1 MSDTPEQSWFE
12 VIEGLR
18 SLLTDSVIVK
28 PVFLPCLRET
38 LNWDDYDSF
47 SEMYELPEKIFY

>member
-18 SLLTDSVIVK
+18 SLLTDSEI
-28 PVFLPCLRET
+28 VFLPCLRET